1 MIFVAASASPAL
13 IQTGPT
19 AIYVMRSSNMV
30 ARSRNRW
37 AGMLR
42 FRSHCPACLSFRWAS
57 LRRNQAAAKAA
68 IYPSSSGSNG

>member
-42 FRSHCPACLSFRWAS
+42 FRSHCPACLSFRLGVS
-57 LRRNQAAAKAA
+57 TTE
-68 IYPSSSGSNG
+68 PSGGQSGDLPIVIR